1 MSPWLG
7 TLLAFI
13 GGGIAG
19 MITGIIHTKGK
30 INALLSGILM
40 MIALHSINLR
50 IMGKANIGLMQKETR
65 IYPYIAWNDIVDCN
79 GRICGYPVR
88 RRHDCRRA
96 GIRNYRGGDIRSPYL
111 RLLSY

>member
-1 MSPWLG
+1 MARD
-7 TLLAFI
+7 LLAFI

-30 INALLSGILM
+30 INAPLIWSFDDDCAALLLTCEFK
-40 MIALHSINLR
+40 
-50 IMGKANIGLMQKETR
+50 GKANIGLMQKETR

>member
-1 MSPWLG
+1 MARD
-7 TLLAFI
+7 LARFHW
-13 GGGIAG
+13 GRNAG
-19 MITGIIHTKGK
+19 MITGIIHNKGK
-30 INALLSGILM
+30 INALLSGVLM

-50 IMGKANIGLMQKETR
+50 IKGKANIGLMQKETR
-65 IYPYIAWNDIVDCN
+65 IYLYIAWNYIVDCN